1 MNFMP
6 RLLGSMGDDMQA
18 RYVTPF
24 DTGWE
29 NRIKWDHEFV
39 GKQALQEMAKGPRR
53 TVVTLEWSADDVADV
68 YASQFRGE
76 EVTYEPIADRPND
89 IRYDPGTLDQTTGQ
103 IRTFTYHQDKVLKD
117 GREIGFSSG
126 RAVSQTYHRM
136 ISLGFI
142 ESDLATLGTDVVVLW
157 GSPGS
162 RQKEIRATVARFP
175 YLQVER
181 NDHVDVEKI
190 PRLT

>member
-1 MNFMP
+1 MADPTMIPFNPVVPFHGDVKSFAM
-6 RLLGSMGDDMQA
+6 LGPIQ
-18 RYVTPF
+18 
-24 DTGWE
+24 
-29 NRIKWDHEFV
+29 
-39 GKQALQEMAKGPRR
+39 GP
-53 TVVTLEWSADDVADV
+53 
-68 YASQFRGE
+68 
-76 EVTYEPIADRPND
+76 
-89 IRYDPGTLDQTTGQ
+89 
-103 IRTFTYHQDKVLKD
+103 KD

-142 ESDLATLGTDVVVLW
+142 ESDLAKLGTDVVVLW

-181 NDHVDVEKI
+181 NDQVDVEKI
-190 PRLT
+190 PRLA